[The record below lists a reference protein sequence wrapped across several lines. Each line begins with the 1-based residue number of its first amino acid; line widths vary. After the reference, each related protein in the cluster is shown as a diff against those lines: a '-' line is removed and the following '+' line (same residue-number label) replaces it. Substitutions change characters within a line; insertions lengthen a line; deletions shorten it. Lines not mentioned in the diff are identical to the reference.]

1 MTNPALR
8 ARYMST
14 SVTTASPGQLLVML
28 YDRLVIDLTRAE
40 EALLTGDRTAGS
52 AQLLHAQDIIVELRS
67 TLNVDVWEGGPGLAQ
82 LYDFLLRELIRA
94 NVRAD
99 AGVAASCRALVATR
113 RQADLAARVE
123 TGARSDHPRPVYVDH
138 SL

>member
-28 YDRLVIDLTRAE
+28 YDRLVVDLTRAE
-40 EALLTGDRTAGS
+40 EALQAGDRAAGS
-52 AQLLHAQDIIVELRS
+52 ERLLHAQDIVAELRA
-67 TLNVDVWEGGPGLAQ
+67 TLNVDAWEGGPGLAQ
-82 LYDFLLRELIRA
+82 LYDFLLKELIRA

-99 AGVAASCRALVATR
+99 ATVAASSRALVEPLRDAW
-113 RQADLAARVE
+113 RQALVTVQADAATVA
-123 TGARSDHPRPVYVDH
+123 GPVQVG
-138 SL
+138 

>member
-28 YDRLVIDLTRAE
+28 YERLVLDLTRAE
-40 EALLTGDRTAGS
+40 EALLAGDRTTGS
-52 AQLLHAQDIIVELRS
+52 EQLMHAQDIVAELRV
-67 TLNVDVWEGGPGLAQ
+67 TLNVDAWEGGPGLAQ
-82 LYDFLLRELIRA
+82 LYDFLLKELIRA

-99 AGVAASCRALVATR
+99 ASVVASSRTMVEPLRDAWRQALATVQADAAAVAAPIQV
-113 RQADLAARVE
+113 
-123 TGARSDHPRPVYVDH
+123 G
-138 SL
+138 

>member
-40 EALLTGDRTAGS
+40 EALLAADRTVGS

-67 TLNVDVWEGGPGLAQ
+67 TLNVDAWEGGPGLAQ

-94 NVRAD
+94 NVCAD
-99 AGVAASCRALVATR
+99 AGVAASCRALVEPLRDAW
-113 RQADLAARVE
+113 RQAHAMVQADAAAAAPAQV
-123 TGARSDHPRPVYVDH
+123 G
-138 SL
+138 

>member
-40 EALLTGDRTAGS
+40 EALLAGDRTAGS

-99 AGVAASCRALVATR
+99 AGVAASARRWSDPWATPGGR
-113 RQADLAARVE
+113 RQ
-123 TGARSDHPRPVYVDH
+123 PR
-138 SL
+138 